1 MPGDPAFPVYQRDFP
16 PWQAAR
22 LISGAARDAA
32 RAWAQPVTGQDI
44 LDLTWDLC
52 NTFNG
57 LGIALWRLAR
67 FRQEAGPGQ
76 QHPGAASDGPIRAG
90 SAGGFTA
97 ITTGPHEPGT
107 HIHHAGSAVG
117 KAGEALRDSEVVAHV
132 RRSIARDLPAGGDP
146 ENGSAAVVA
155 AQALAGAAASSWR
168 IMGWSP
174 SDGWAP
180 SDLIYLPA
188 RWIPDRDAA
197 VAAFIRGIGNLDTA
211 VQNLAAQ
218 VPARHEARPGPAQ
231 AGLDQAYTLLREALI
246 CSAAG
251 IGPGSRERAQAMR
264 DRYPVLPHRHPPA
277 QADGDA
283 ARLAAAGFPGSVIE
297 AIDTISASD
306 HAARDA
312 AARRA
317 ARQVPGQ
324 GRGDTRKGP

>member
-1 MPGDPAFPVYQRDFP
+1 MPGDPALPVYQRDFP

-32 RAWAQPVTGQDI
+32 RAWAQPVTERDI
-44 LDLTWDLC
+44 LDLTWDLY

-67 FRQEAGPGQ
+67 FRREAGPGQ
-76 QHPGAASDGPIRAG
+76 KPHPAPIMAPSGSGAQADSRPSPQARTSLAHISASQAARWGRP
-90 SAGGFTA
+90 
-97 ITTGPHEPGT
+97 
-107 HIHHAGSAVG
+107 
-117 KAGEALRDSEVVAHV
+117 EALRDSEVVAHV
-132 RRSIARDLPAGGDP
+132 RRSIARDLPVGGDP
-146 ENGSAAVVA
+146 ENGSAAVMA
-155 AQALAGAAASSWR
+155 AQALADAAASSWR

-188 RWIPDRDAA
+188 QWIPDRDAA
-197 VAAFIRGIGNLDTA
+197 VAAFMRGIDNLDTA

-218 VPARHEARPGPAQ
+218 VPARHEARLGHE

-277 QADGDA
+277 QADGGA
-283 ARLAAAGFPGSVIE
+283 AR
-297 AIDTISASD
+297 
-306 HAARDA
+306 
-312 AARRA
+312 
-317 ARQVPGQ
+317 
-324 GRGDTRKGP
+324 